1 MELCKEYE
9 IRKSLIVEL
18 NGFQH
23 NLYHDSTMYGTTRK
37 VLQEAKQTET
47 EIDVL
52 LFKYQDFFE
61 DSGISVYELFESII

>member
-1 MELCKEYE
+1 MDLCKEYE

-23 NLYHDSTMYGTTRK
+23 NLYHDSTLYCTTRK
-37 VLQEAKQTET
+37 VLQEAKKTET

-61 DSGISVYELFESII
+61 NSGISVYELIEGII